1 MSFMNRR
8 VPSGKSKLFG
18 FKSFKS
24 FLTLITCSQSF
35 LLKFHYHPIAF
46 FFVVVVVR
54 FEFSSQISAWI
65 CCKTLHT
72 VFSRV
77 LCTIQLDMPIISA
90 LSLLEYDAFV
100 QHWHLRKASCFT
112 RALFTFCKLEHL
124 IQASWS

>member
-35 LLKFHYHPIAF
+35 LLKFQYRPIAF
-46 FFVVVVVR
+46 FFVAAVAR
-54 FEFSSQISAWI
+54 FAFSSQVSARI
-65 CCKTLHT
+65 CFKTLHT

-77 LCTIQLDMPIISA
+77 LCTVQLDMPIISA
-90 LSLLEYDAFV
+90 LYLLEYYAFV
-100 QHWHLRKASCFT
+100 QHWHLREASCFT